1 MYNFNN
7 NSIVTGYIKQLLSSF
22 NLPSYY
28 CLKPGII
35 FPNTPYFYNKDLY
48 KSKLK
53 DIKSWTGK
61 EGEIDISDPSFT
73 NQFEKIA
80 GSVILNS
87 EYSNITKN
95 LLLKN
100 NLYDLYTHRYLGKY
114 LRFLR
119 DFYNVDLMT
128 MYNCFDNSIASN
140 LDISDNNF
148 KSSDTNFV
156 IYEFPVMFDKYYAIG
171 IDCDTS
177 IEIAVGLY
185 DNDHPIAYSKDAD
198 NNSIYL
204 LPNTYLKTT
213 GNRFNKP
220 FIYKKLKDLK
230 DYDFTQ
236 LGEAQQNKISN
247 LKEYLTLFIKVP
259 LSTKSSIS
267 VIELSDDN
275 LIDNNT
281 LKNSSN
287 IFTDNA
293 DIIPGFA
300 KIVGN
305 EKETFKANNLDAL
318 LMPISKL
325 QLFRLNDKV
334 SYPFADRL
342 LEYLFDEAICPISH
356 IRENIYNFKKIL
368 YNSQKT
374 NLDKNDI
381 ESLKEKDI
389 WDNYF
394 IYSLYNYRKN
404 NNLVNKYMDI
414 TSYID
419 KETDY
424 LISGGNR

>member
-1 MYNFNN
+1 MYKFNN
-7 NSIVTGYIKQLLSSF
+7 NTIVTGYIKQLLSSF

-28 CLKPGII
+28 YLKPGII
-35 FPNTPYFYNKDLY
+35 FPNTFYFYNKDLY
-48 KSKLK
+48 KSKSK
-53 DIKSWTGK
+53 DIKSWKGK
-61 EGEIDISDPSFT
+61 AISGEVDPSDSSFT
-73 NQFEKIA
+73 DMFEKIA
-80 GSVILNS
+80 GSAILNS
-87 EYSNITKN
+87 EYLNITKN

-100 NLYDLYTHRYLGKY
+100 NFYDLYTHRYLGNY

-128 MYNCFDNSIASN
+128 LYNCFDNSIASN

-185 DNDHPIAYSKDAD
+185 DNDHPIAYSKDSD
-198 NNSIYL
+198 SNPIYL

-213 GNRFNKP
+213 GSRFNKP
-220 FIYKKLKDLK
+220 FIYDKLKGYNFEQSRD
-230 DYDFTQ
+230 
-236 LGEAQQNKISN
+236 AQNKISN
-247 LKEYLTLFIKVP
+247 LKEHLTLFIKVP

-267 VIELSDDN
+267 VIELSNDN
-275 LIDNNT
+275 LIDKNT

-293 DIIPGFA
+293 DIIPGFD
-300 KIVGN
+300 KVVGN
-305 EKETFKANNLDAL
+305 EKGIFETNNLDTL
-318 LMPISKL
+318 LIPISKL
-325 QLFRLNDKV
+325 QLFRLNDKI

-374 NLDKNDI
+374 NLGKDDI

-394 IYSLYNYRKN
+394 VYSLYKYQKN
-404 NNLVNKYMDI
+404 NKLVNKYMDI